1 MKTKV
6 ITGVALGIF
15 FACAIL
21 MLPKIFI
28 PFFMCGLVIY
38 ALNEYYGI
46 LRSTGLNPARL
57 IGYFFSCFLIIGTY
71 ILVNKTP
78 IENALALSNFE
89 SSVLAAAII
98 TFFLREMAIPNNTK
112 ITQNLSTEVFGVFY
126 IAFLLNFI
134 LKLGFMF
141 RVPGDALSAFP
152 QGGRMLLLYGIA
164 TVKFSDA
171 GAYFTGKYFG
181 RHKLLPRVSPKKTW
195 EGVAG
200 GLVAA
205 IVTSLIICKFND
217 FTFGTLKF
225 SLVDALILPI
235 LLTFA
240 GLAGD
245 LCESMLKRDTGI
257 KDSSAD
263 LPGMGGILDVL
274 DSLITSLPI
283 LYIYVVYFV

>member
-1 MKTKV
+1 MRTKV

-21 MLPKIFI
+21 FLPKIFI
-28 PFFMCGLVIY
+28 PFFMCGLIIY

-46 LRSTGLNPARL
+46 LRSTGLTPARL
-57 IGYFFSCFLIIGTY
+57 IGYFFSCLLIVGTY
-71 ILVNKTP
+71 LIVNKTP
-78 IENALALSNFE
+78 MENGLILSNFE

-112 ITQNLSTEVFGVFY
+112 ITQNLATEVFGVFY

-141 RVPGDALSAFP
+141 RVPEDALSALP

-171 GAYFTGKYFG
+171 GAYFTGKYLG
-181 RHKLLPRVSPKKTW
+181 KHKLLPRVSPKKTW
-195 EGVAG
+195 EGVGG
-200 GLVAA
+200 GLVFA
-205 IVTSLIICKFND
+205 IVTSLIVCKLTNFS
-217 FTFGTLKF
+217 FGSLEF
-225 SLVDALILPI
+225 SLLDAFILPV

-257 KDSSAD
+257 KDSSKD

-283 LYIYVVYFV
+283 LYIYVIYVV